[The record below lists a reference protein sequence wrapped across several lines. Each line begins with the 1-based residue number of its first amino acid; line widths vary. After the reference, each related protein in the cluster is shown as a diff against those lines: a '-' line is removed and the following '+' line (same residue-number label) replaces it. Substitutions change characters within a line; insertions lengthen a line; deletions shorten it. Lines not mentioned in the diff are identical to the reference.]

1 MQGWAKVINA
11 MKFQYN
17 IIMHGLGGGGGGE
30 IPWMIENCG
39 KQLSM
44 KIVRNCIVHVCMYII
59 GKSFRLSDYSA
70 TLSIFWLIKLQYVS
84 ALEHSV

>member
-1 MQGWAKVINA
+1 MDW
-11 MKFQYN
+11 
-17 IIMHGLGGGGGGE
+17 GGGE

-44 KIVRNCIVHVCMYII
+44 KIVRNCIVHVWMYII